1 VTDPKDPDA
10 SDFASRELS
19 VEECRHLLRTVP
31 IGRVIHTE
39 RALPALTPVNFR
51 VDDGDVV
58 LHAAS
63 RSPLGRL
70 GTGTVVSFEVDDFD
84 ATDGTGWS
92 VVLTGK
98 VTAEELMRSHNRND
112 RVIRLHP
119 EVITGQR
126 LDMLR
131 AR

>member
-1 VTDPKDPDA
+1 VTDPAAVPVD
-10 SDFASRELS
+10 DFTTHELT
-19 VEECRHLLRTVP
+19 VEECRRLLSTVP

-58 LHAAS
+58 LHTAS
-63 RSPLGRL
+63 RSPLGRM
-70 GTGTVVSFEVDDFD
+70 GPGTVVAFEVDHFD
-84 ATDGTGWS
+84 TASGTGWS
-92 VVLTGK
+92 VVLTGT
-98 VTAEELMRSHNRND
+98 VTAEEGLRSHNHND

-119 EVITGQR
+119 EVITGKR
-126 LDMLR
+126 LDMSP